1 MHLKLNGAMDCRDKM
16 RNLHFTNALM
26 IHILEQGKTF
36 LFLLFQAA
44 VSVVEQKR
52 TRQTS

>member
-1 MHLKLNGAMDCRDKM
+1 MDCRDKM

-26 IHILEQGKTF
+26 IHALEQSKTF

-44 VSVVEQKR
+44 VSVTEQKWA
-52 TRQTS
+52 RQTS